1 MQAQHNGLCS
11 FLQQRAVANS
21 VKAGT
26 TPMPVLYAPNYSSSG
41 HNTKPKQC
49 KGTKQAGTKPKA
61 PNRTAPNGT
70 KANGTKPNGTTT
82 GATAAVITR
91 HS

>member
-1 MQAQHNGLCS
+1 MQAQHNGVCS
-11 FLQQRAVANS
+11 ILQQRAVANS

-49 KGTKQAGTKPKA
+49 KGTKQAGTKPNGTKA
-61 PNRTAPNGT
+61 NGT

>member
-11 FLQQRAVANS
+11 ILQQRAVANS

-41 HNTKPKQC
+41 HNPKPKQC
-49 KGTKQAGTKPKA
+49 KGTKQPGTK
-61 PNRTAPNGT
+61 PNGT